1 MTASMIIRL
10 ARPTVAGLLA
20 IVLSGGGALAHGPDP
35 VVGGKAWA
43 PDQAV
48 TYQWRAGQEPPA
60 WMAAA
65 IDRAAADVNASRGS
79 RAATFS
85 RVASGAKSLIAYGE
99 PSCAPA
105 GLACFD
111 RSGAPSSFKMWFR
124 AHGFVFDWGVLRWCE
139 ALAAAANGCFEAE
152 TIALDEF
159 GHVEI
164 LGHHVNLGDA
174 SDFTDAVVQT
184 VSRARPQVGWQS
196 RALARCDVARLQLE
210 YDRLSP
216 AAPFS
221 TCLAVP
227 TAATVSATS
236 TNLWVGDTVT
246 ITATLRTTSSA
257 SNGALAGDPVS
268 ARIVTLRRRSIG
280 ATAWTSMGTMTPSST
295 LEGSYT
301 MRVSPTATYEW
312 SAAFSPATTDGAV
325 ASTSAA
331 MRITVSGCSIGTCPK
346 IVGAPS

>member
-1 MTASMIIRL
+1 MTVRRRIHL
-10 ARPTVAGLLA
+10 ARPALAGILA
-20 IVLSGGGALAHGPDP
+20 IALTTGAALAHGPDP
-35 VVGGKAWA
+35 VVGGKPWA
-43 PDQAV
+43 QDQAL

-60 WMAAA
+60 WMAGA

-85 RVASGAKSLIAYGE
+85 RVASGARSLIAYGE

-111 RSGAPSSFKMWFR
+111 RSAAPGSFKMWFR

-139 ALAAAANGCFEAE
+139 ALAAFANGCFEAE

-164 LGHHVNLGDA
+164 LGHHVNLDDA

-196 RALARCDVARLQLE
+196 RALARCDVARLQLQ
-210 YDRLSP
+210 YDRTSP

-221 TCLAVP
+221 TCLAIP
-227 TAATVSATS
+227 TTTAISAPATT
-236 TNLWVGDTVT
+236 LHVGDTVT
-246 ITATLRTTSSA
+246 VTATLRTTSSSA
-257 SNGALAGDPVS
+257 NGALAADPVS
-268 ARIVTLRRRSIG
+268 ARLVTLQRRPVG
-280 ATAWTSMGTMTPSST
+280 ATAWTPMGTMTPSSGI
-295 LEGSYT
+295 EGSYSL
-301 MRVSPTATYEW
+301 RISPTATYEW
-312 SAAFSPATTDGAV
+312 AASFTPATTDGAI

-331 MRITVSGCSIGTCPK
+331 LRITVSGCSIATCPK
-346 IVGAPS
+346 IVGAR

>member
-1 MTASMIIRL
+1 MTASMIVRL
-10 ARPTVAGLLA
+10 ARPALAGALAVAMT
-20 IVLSGGGALAHGPDP
+20 GGVALAHGPDP

-65 IDRAAADVNASRGS
+65 IDRAAADVSASRGS

-111 RSGAPSSFKMWFR
+111 RSAAPASFKMWFR

-139 ALAAAANGCFEAE
+139 GLAAYANGCFEAE

-210 YDRLSP
+210 YDRPSP

-221 TCLAVP
+221 TCLGVA
-227 TAATVSATS
+227 TATGIASPSTS
-236 TNLWVGDTVT
+236 LWVGDTVT

-257 SNGALAGDPVS
+257 SNGALAADPIS
-268 ARIVTLRRRSIG
+268 ARTVTLRRRPVGG
-280 ATAWTSMGTMTPSST
+280 ATWTTMGTMAPSPSI
-295 LEGSYT
+295 EGSYT
-301 MRVSPTATYEW
+301 LKVSPTATYEW
-312 SAAFSPATTDGAV
+312 SASFIPATTDGAI

-331 MRITVSGCSIGTCPK
+331 LRITVAGCSIGTCPM
-346 IVGAPS
+346 IAGAPS